1 MFLSR
6 KRQKRFS
13 RQPTAQRVDFNLMSD
28 EFQAPPNKRRRTL
41 RRALFL
47 MFVFIGVCFIPAFV
61 DMDMMNGGYALIV
74 LSGFAAIT
82 CLITAIVYVP
92 LARDWDRLFSG
103 KDVLVDWRYDEQ
115 SWLEFTEAD
124 FQEELQTKKQIW
136 WLVFVITI
144 VVLIGFVAMLRDEAS
159 VYVALGMLG
168 FMGVLRILAVT
179 MPRLTRR
186 THLKSG
192 RRILIG
198 QHGVWQGGVHHA
210 WGSLGS
216 SLDQIEALIDEEQA
230 KAWLVLTYSYPTR
243 TGREETQ
250 IRLPVPNNDLR
261 EGRRVGELLAE
272 ANKGARI
279 A

>member
-1 MFLSR
+1 M
-6 KRQKRFS
+6 
-13 RQPTAQRVDFNLMSD
+13 ND

-47 MFVFIGVCFIPAFV
+47 MTVFIGGCFLPAIV

-74 LSGFAAIT
+74 LSGFAALI

-92 LARDWDRLFSG
+92 MARDWDRLFSG
-103 KDVLVDWRYDEQ
+103 TDVLADWRYDEQ

-124 FQEELQTKKQIW
+124 FQEELQAKKQLW

-198 QHGVWQGGVHHA
+198 RHGVWQGGVHHT

-216 SLDQIEALIDEEQA
+216 RLDQIEALIDEEQA
-230 KAWLVLTYSYPTR
+230 KAWLVLTYSFPTR

-272 ANKGARI
+272 ANKGVRLA
-279 A
+279 